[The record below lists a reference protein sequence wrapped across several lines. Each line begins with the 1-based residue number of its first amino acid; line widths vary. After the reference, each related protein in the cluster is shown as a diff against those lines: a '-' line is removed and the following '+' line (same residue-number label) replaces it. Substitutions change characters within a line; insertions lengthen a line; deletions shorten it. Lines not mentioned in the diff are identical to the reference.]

1 MKNSTAS
8 YSTIGSSIRKLS
20 ALSSIPILMSIA
32 SPAIATPSVEISSYE
47 ATQGKVK
54 LKFNVWAD
62 GKVPIEGLTA
72 EDFQLETNKS
82 EGGSV
87 VQFDNPN
94 ELNLLEPGQ
103 GSPDPANV
111 IILLDMSGSMTENDA
126 SNKEK
131 FKSAIDGI
139 KRFIELIRTDKIPA
153 QISLV
158 PFGEKAEGSD
168 CANTYAVNSE
178 VIKSNF
184 LNPTTNQPELEKQLG
199 TLSSVTPC
207 AATNLYDPLREAV
220 EYLGKNAQ
228 PTTVG
233 FGETIQPRQVVV
245 LFSDGFHSINNRDQE
260 PAQFSQLTQTLQ
272 QYPQVKVNTIGYGEP
287 LTQLRDRTIDCQGI
301 SDTQLNQSPDGVDIL
316 RNCRLVNGREIIKFI
331 MDQPR
336 LSEIAAI
343 ANGRSLFPQTADE
356 VGTALKEVFKSL
368 RQYELEYVQPD
379 AQPGDQYQIKLS
391 VNDAPSGLNVTS
403 EPFAVRLPQ
412 YGYQTLPLPLRVGI
426 FIATIIG
433 LGGTLL
439 WFQQWSRKKKKEAER
454 WV

>member
-1 MKNSTAS
+1 MGFSF
-8 YSTIGSSIRKLS
+8 
-20 ALSSIPILMSIA
+20 
-32 SPAIATPSVEISSYE
+32 PAIAAPSVEISSYE

-62 GKVPIEGLTA
+62 GKIPIEGLTA
-72 EDFQLETNKS
+72 EDFRLETNKS
-82 EGGSV
+82 EDGSV
-87 VQFDNPN
+87 FQFDNPN

-103 GSPDPANV
+103 GNPDPANV

-126 SNKEK
+126 SDKEK

-153 QISLV
+153 QIALV
-158 PFGEKAEGSD
+158 PFGDKAEGSD
-168 CANTYAVNSE
+168 CSNTYAVNSE

-184 LNPTTNQPELEKQLG
+184 LDATTNQPELEKQIA

-207 AATNLYDPLREAV
+207 SATNLYDPLREAV

-228 PTTVG
+228 PSTPR

-245 LFSDGFHSINNRDQE
+245 LFSDGFHSINRHQE
-260 PAQFSQLTQTLQ
+260 PVQFSQLTKTLQ

-287 LTQLRDRTIDCQGI
+287 LTKLRDRTIDCQGI
-301 SDTQLNQSPDGVDIL
+301 SDTQLSQSPDGVNIL
-316 RNCRLVNGREIIKFI
+316 SNCRLASGAGVIKFI

-336 LSEIAAI
+336 LTEIAAI

-356 VGTALKEVFKSL
+356 VGAALKEIFKSL
-368 RQYELEYVQPD
+368 RQYELEYDQPD
-379 AQPGDQYQIKLS
+379 AQPGDKYKVKLS
-391 VNDAPSGLNVTS
+391 VNDAPLGLNADS
-403 EPFAVRLPQ
+403 QPFDVRIPQ
-412 YGYQTLPLPLRVGI
+412 YGYRTLPMLLRIGI
-426 FIATIIG
+426 LIATIAA
-433 LGGTLL
+433 LVGTLSL
-439 WFQQWSRKKKKEAER
+439 FQQWSKKKKKEAER